1 MRYCP
6 SCYKTRGVKE
16 KNFLEYAKRERGV
29 WIYFKRCLVCNT
41 EFDVELDKDTQDA
54 NPFKE
59 DKE

>member
-16 KNFLEYAKRERGV
+16 KNFLECATRERGV
-29 WIYFKRCLVCNT
+29 WVYYKRCQVCNAQ
-41 EFDVELDKDTQDA
+41 FDVDLGKETVEA